1 MCVYTW
7 NCLFEDQFSR
17 TKCIQCSINKSKW
30 KCDRWTNEL
39 ISITVNNLRASAVS
53 HSVAPDKSKTVSSAT
68 KTYCV
73 SCSKVDLVN
82 GLRVKGVLSNQVFIL
97 YQLSLCCSSKTST
110 LLSLSLA
117 LPRFFTNPSFFLL
130 SSSSRRLSQSVLTT
144 FSPHYIIK

>member
-110 LLSLSLA
+110 LLSLSCSAPL
-117 LPRFFTNPSFFLL
+117 LHQSFLL
-130 SSSSRRLSQSVLTT
+130 SFEQLQQETITVCAYNI
-144 FSPHYIIK
+144 FSPLHY